1 MAALAR
7 AIKEPMRIILKKK
20 VYGIRHGEAWHN
32 ALYPAIGEKI
42 LPSLK
47 LSPRWLGPFKILA
60 KKGPNTVE
68 LELPKRLSR
77 VETIQNV
84 SWLKPY
90 KSRPAD
96 LGPAVVRPT
105 PEVVGDHVEDEVE
118 VILADR
124 YKGKKTQFL
133 VRFSGYG
140 PEADLWLPLKN
151 LKNCPEKM
159 AQYWDRQ
166 KVPRA

>member
-1 MAALAR
+1 MGCYNLVL
-7 AIKEPMRIILKKK
+7 LKAEN
-20 VYGIRHGEAWHN
+20 YN
-32 ALYPAIGEKI
+32 LS

-60 KKGPNTVE
+60 KRGPNTVE

-124 YKGKKTQFL
+124 YKGNRRQFL

-151 LKNCPEKM
+151 LKNCPEKI

>member
-1 MAALAR
+1 MGDLVL
-7 AIKEPMRIILKKK
+7 LKAEN
-20 VYGIRHGEAWHN
+20 YN
-32 ALYPAIGEKI
+32 LS

-47 LSPRWLGPFKILA
+47 LSPRWLGPFKTLA
-60 KKGPNTVE
+60 KKGTNTVA
-68 LELPKRLSR
+68 LALPKRLSR

-124 YKGKKTQFL
+124 YKGKIKLPQLDYPIRMRISCTS
-133 VRFSGYG
+133 RFAWPSSAARG
-140 PEADLWLPLKN
+140 PLP
-151 LKNCPEKM
+151 E
-159 AQYWDRQ
+159 R
-166 KVPRA
+166 RTR